1 MGQSR
6 VFQSTVNR
14 LARLTPKTGNKDQT
28 RGKALT
34 GEVTSPEGPH
44 DEASEPHETETGAE
58 EDPPSESVRERGNRD
73 DSDELD
79 GVEHASADEG
89 VGQAGGLRRSLWH
102 SVSKGA
108 VEDAGRLAWKK

>member
-6 VFQSTVNR
+6 VFQSTVIR

-34 GEVTSPEGPH
+34 GEVTSPEGTH

-79 GVEHASADEG
+79 GVENASADEG
-89 VGQAGGLRRSLWH
+89 VGQAGGLGRSVKRLV
-102 SVSKGA
+102 SVGA
-108 VEDAGRLAWKK
+108 D